1 MWQVYCRGL
10 HVFLIYNH
18 LPSWKGVPEQL
29 LFMKVIVIRRDRKI
43 QELKNALIQ
52 IRWRN
57 MYIECPHTLMSK
69 YSIVVLYT

>member
-1 MWQVYCRGL
+1 MWQVYSRGL

-43 QELKNALIQ
+43 QELK
-52 IRWRN
+52 
-57 MYIECPHTLMSK
+57 ECFDTNTNTLEEYVHRMSTHTN
-69 YSIVVLYT
+69 V